1 MGKFNNFRS
10 KLADDFEIPNDAMS
24 DNFDLR
30 MHGNKKVIIE
40 NHLGLI
46 IYENNEVG
54 IRAIENN
61 ILIKGS
67 KFKIEEIN
75 NYNVIIRG
83 NIDEI
88 IFSKKE

>member
-1 MGKFNNFRS
+1 MGKFNNLRS
-10 KLADDFEIPNDAMS
+10 KLADDLEIPNDAFS

-40 NHLGLI
+40 NHLGI
-46 IYENNEVG
+46 AIYETDEVG
-54 IRAIENN
+54 IKTVENY

-75 NYNVIIRG
+75 NNNVIIKG

>member
-1 MGKFNNFRS
+1 
-10 KLADDFEIPNDAMS
+10 
-24 DNFDLR
+24 
-30 MHGNKKVIIE
+30 
-40 NHLGLI
+40 
-46 IYENNEVG
+46 VG
-54 IRAIENN
+54 IKTIESN

-83 NIDEI
+83 NIEEI